1 VTSISY
7 AGTHAYMAPEV
18 IRSEPYSFPVD
29 VWSYGVVLWEILTGD
44 EPYKNLDS
52 SVVVWAVGNDSFR
65 LPIPR
70 SFPEGFSRILN
81 GCWKAQPKER
91 LSFQQICMIL
101 KGAIHEVDRISKERW
116 LPLQAEWKREIR
128 EELNRHLQFK
138 SDPSEDQICR
148 QKRQALDEALEQA
161 QKRRNKNNDLYLKL
175 QECCMHLQRERE
187 EVARREDS
195 VSKREQI
202 MAQLEAE
209 HSDRNH
215 EVNHL
220 REQVALILAELKRCN
235 IQLECLQSQDLTQE
249 ESEDISRCKKEP
261 TQQLEKSSFRARTC
275 KSAPKVVAS
284 LIS

>member
-1 VTSISY
+1 
-7 AGTHAYMAPEV
+7 
-18 IRSEPYSFPVD
+18 
-29 VWSYGVVLWEILTGD
+29 
-44 EPYKNLDS
+44 
-52 SVVVWAVGNDSFR
+52 
-65 LPIPR
+65 
-70 SFPEGFSRILN
+70 
-81 GCWKAQPKER
+81 
-91 LSFQQICMIL
+91 
-101 KGAIHEVDRISKERW
+101 
-116 LPLQAEWKREIR
+116 
-128 EELNRHLQFK
+128 
-138 SDPSEDQICR
+138 
-148 QKRQALDEALEQA
+148 
-161 QKRRNKNNDLYLKL
+161 
-175 QECCMHLQRERE
+175 MHLQRERE